1 MDQTKQLKYFI
12 KVYILNYYF
21 CPMKKTIILL
31 TILFTFNLAQS
42 QNFKYGVAFTSN
54 MFVKLSGNIKISDS
68 IVTIS
73 SIDKNGIEQTNTYTF
88 VKTANRI
95 TYFTDG
101 VTTYS
106 IYISS
111 ESGKKK
117 GFEYDTLI
125 TWKIDATNYLMY
137 YAKKED

>member
-1 MDQTKQLKYFI
+1 
-12 KVYILNYYF
+12 
-21 CPMKKTIILL
+21 MKKTLITLI
-31 TILFTFNLAQS
+31 ILFTFNLVQS
-42 QNFKYGVAFTSN
+42 QNYKYGAAFASN
-54 MFVKLSGNIKISDS
+54 FFVKMTGNIKVNDS
-68 IVTIS
+68 LVTIS
-73 SIDKNGIEQTNTYTF
+73 TFDKNNKETTNTYTF

-125 TWKIDATNYLMY
+125 TWKIDATNYIMY

>member
-1 MDQTKQLKYFI
+1 MKYFI

-21 CPMKKTIILL
+21 CTMKKTLILL
-31 TILFTFNLAQS
+31 SILFTFNLVQS
-42 QNFKYGVAFTSN
+42 QNYKYGAIFSSTL
-54 MFVKLSGNIKISDS
+54 FVKLSGNIKISDS

-88 VKTANRI
+88 IKTANRI

-106 IYISS
+106 MYISS

-117 GFEYDTLI
+117 GFEYDTQIVLKWNETI
-125 TWKIDATNYLMY
+125 SMIY